1 MTKSRNQGRTKA
13 ISAGGK
19 KHVRKKP
26 KDKPKRPLSAYNYF
40 FKTERQR
47 ILKYLLRDPSDAVP
61 DIVVDSE
68 EEQRLWTGGKKISFE
83 EMGKLIGRRWKNI
96 QGEQLQTYTELA
108 TGDAE
113 RYQKELKVWNEKKEE
128 EKKKAAEE
136 MSLKN
141 AQMMAMQSNA
151 MASRGYPPMPNVE
164 FPYDAAAIAN
174 SQAFNSVNGTAYTQ
188 QNDPS
193 GMGHYGQHMGMNSLQ
208 YNSYQMQKHNNP
220 GGLYGSNQA
229 GNSMPQA
236 GDGNAYGNLYAGYGG
251 TSNTSTN
258 INPYNSNPTQ
268 MQNTTSGP
276 PLTQQGPNMPDTGNG
291 LQDYYSQSGQ
301 MYGGSYQTYPSNNA
315 NQQQW

>member
-1 MTKSRNQGRTKA
+1 MTKTGNQNRPKTL
-13 ISAGGK
+13 SAGGK

-47 ILKYLLRDPSDAVP
+47 ILKFLLRNPDDVVP
-61 DIVVDSE
+61 DIVVSPE

-96 QGEQLQTYTELA
+96 QGEKLQKYTKLA

-151 MASRGYPPMPNVE
+151 MANRGFASIPNVD
-164 FPYDAAAIAN
+164 FPYDASGMAN
-174 SQAFNSVNGTAYTQ
+174 GQSFNSANGAVYTQ
-188 QNDPS
+188 QNDPNGLS
-193 GMGHYGQHMGMNSLQ
+193 PYGQQMGMNPLQ
-208 YNSYQMQKHNNP
+208 YNSYQMQKHSNP
-220 GGLYGSNQA
+220 GGLYNSNQT
-229 GNSMPQA
+229 GNNMPQA
-236 GDGNAYGNLYAGYGG
+236 VDGNAYNNLYAGYGG
-251 TSNTSTN
+251 TSNAAAN
-258 INPYNSNPTQ
+258 INPYNSNPAQ

-276 PLTQQGPNMPDTGNG
+276 PLTQQVSNVPDTGNG
-291 LQDYYSQSGQ
+291 MQDYYTQSGQ
-301 MYGGSYQTYPSNNA
+301 MYGGSYQPYPSNT
-315 NQQQW
+315 NQQWG